1 MSQKRNYKK
10 KKNRL
15 TLLQAMIWT
24 QSLEWQVKKL
34 CLFWDKYSMVSYR
47 FCSARGMVQ
56 VILSLPHLI
65 GSQGTLN
72 GINVNDQS
80 IEQDFLFSTSLNHSL
95 GLCSWCLQDSL
106 AYFDHIGHRPPQ
118 FLRHE
123 KTLDVEYELALICSP
138 CRDQEYIWTCYG
150 LLVLVW
156 YRVLIT
162 CKWPLWSGLKKQ
174 NVHFAFGCLS
184 NHLKYLSR

>member
-1 MSQKRNYKK
+1 
-10 KKNRL
+10 
-15 TLLQAMIWT
+15 MIWT

-34 CLFWDKYSMVSYR
+34 CLFLDKYSMVSYR
-47 FCSARGMVQ
+47 FWSARGMAQ
-56 VILSLPHLI
+56 VIILLPHLI

-72 GINVNDQS
+72 SILSVNRTRHY
-80 IEQDFLFSTSLNHSL
+80 FSASLNHSL

-150 LLVLVW
+150 LLD
-156 YRVLIT
+156 
-162 CKWPLWSGLKKQ
+162 
-174 NVHFAFGCLS
+174 
-184 NHLKYLSR
+184 